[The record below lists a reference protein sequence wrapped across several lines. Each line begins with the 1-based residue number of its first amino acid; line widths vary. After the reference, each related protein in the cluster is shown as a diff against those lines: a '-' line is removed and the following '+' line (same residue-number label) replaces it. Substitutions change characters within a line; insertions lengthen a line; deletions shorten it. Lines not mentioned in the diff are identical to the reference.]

1 MTKLTAQQVEEV
13 LAFWFDASDDR
24 ALNRPREAWFRRDD
38 AFDAEIR
45 RRFLPLWQELAA
57 GELAIDAGDARAA
70 LAWLIAA
77 DQFPRNL
84 FRGEARAFSSDV
96 LAREGARLVIS
107 QGLDQALPPVARV
120 FVYLPFEHSE
130 DIADQRLS
138 LRLFQALDTAL
149 PGSNYYDYAQRH
161 ERVIAEFGRFPHR
174 NAALGRTS
182 TPAELSYL
190 AQPGAGF

>member
-13 LAFWFDASDDR
+13 LAFWFDASDDG
-24 ALNRPREAWFRRDD
+24 ALNRSREAWFRRDD

-45 RRFLPLWQELAA
+45 RRFLPLWQELVA

-107 QGLDQALPPVARV
+107 QGLDQALPLVARV

-149 PGSNYYDYAQRH
+149 PGSNYFDYAQRH

>member
-13 LAFWFDASDDR
+13 LAFWFDASDDG

-57 GELAIDAGDARAA
+57 GELVIDAGDARAA

>member
-13 LAFWFDASDDR
+13 LSFWFDASDDG
-24 ALNRPREAWFRRDD
+24 ALNRPREAWFCRDD

-45 RRFLPLWQELAA
+45 RRFLLLWQELAA

-120 FVYLPFEHSE
+120 FVYMPFEHSE

-149 PGSNYYDYAQRH
+149 PGSNYFDYAQRH